1 MLLDLV
7 QADKGLDGQI
17 MESVVWLSTMYQ
29 FLCMATVSCFPMS
42 EKVVVM
48 TKMLVYV
55 CGARCDNS

>member
-1 MLLDLV
+1 M
-7 QADKGLDGQI
+7 
-17 MESVVWLSTMYQ
+17 WLSTMYQ
-29 FLCMATVSCFPMS
+29 FLCMAAVSCFPMS